1 MCGLSVTRDEI
12 KSNSHNCFN
21 SLAAYLSRLV
31 EEKDAVIDILR
42 EELNRKNK
50 QIL

>member
-1 MCGLSVTRDEI
+1 MINIYEKCAVLENDSFI
-12 KSNSHNCFN
+12 
-21 SLAAYLSRLV
+21 LRLV
-31 EEKDAVIDILR
+31 EEKDAVIEILR